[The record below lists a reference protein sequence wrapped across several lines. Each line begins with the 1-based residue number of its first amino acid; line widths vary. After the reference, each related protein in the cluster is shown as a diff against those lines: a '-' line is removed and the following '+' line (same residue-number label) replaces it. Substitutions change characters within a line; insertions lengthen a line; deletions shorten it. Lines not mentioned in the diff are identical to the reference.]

1 MTNMQNTYTE
11 PTDKKGRQG
20 QWMLP
25 THINVSSLVF
35 FPLLNN
41 ALYLY
46 TGTSFI
52 HIMLI
57 FNPNDSAA
65 NWIPCRGWNGSMK

>member
-35 FPLLNN
+35 FPLLSN

-46 TGTSFI
+46 TDRYILYPYNAYIQS
-52 HIMLI
+52 
-57 FNPNDSAA
+57 
-65 NWIPCRGWNGSMK
+65 